1 MVTVNPSQNIET
13 IVQTTHGAVR
23 GTWENGIAVFRG
35 IPYAEPPVGKLRFK
49 PPVPRQRWEGVRD
62 ATRFGE
68 IVPQTDE
75 SPIDTMSLPEGVPQG
90 DDCLNLNVWTPEPGR
105 ASLPVLVWI
114 HGGSFK
120 WGAGSVI
127 SYDGATFARD
137 SIVTVTLNYRLG
149 VSGFLYIGDQPGSG
163 NFGLLDQIAA
173 LEWVQENIAAFGGD
187 PSRVTIAGESAGG
200 FSIGQL
206 LAAPAARG
214 LFNRAIVQS
223 GGTQLHIKAEAAS
236 IIGAEVFKQLGVS
249 PQDDDALAAVTSAQ
263 LLTAQRAVEPVAFA
277 LLDKSPIALDLLPRL
292 FVVFVPT
299 YGTDVLPE
307 RTLLP
312 IGRGAA
318 RDVDLMVGWNVDET
332 MVFWPTREAQ
342 QGMVK
347 LIEEAA
353 NFAFSPTGHL
363 GADVLESYRT
373 RRSGADLADAVVP
386 FVTDMLFGIPSIRL
400 AETAQSHNPHTY
412 MYRFAWKGSLGAVH
426 ALEVGF
432 MFDSLDKNRRVATM
446 LGADN
451 PPQSLAATMHGAWV
465 NFIKTGSPQHP
476 NLPEWPAYDP
486 IRRATMNL
494 NVESRIVEDPDGEER
509 RLWEGVQY

>member
-1 MVTVNPSQNIET
+1 MATAAISQNIDT
-13 IVQTTHGAVR
+13 IVQTTRGAVR

-49 PPVPRQRWEGVRD
+49 PPVPRQRWEGIRD
-62 ATRFGE
+62 ATRFRE
-68 IVPQTDE
+68 IVPQTDQ
-75 SPIDTMSLPEGVPQG
+75 SPIDALGLPEGVPQG

-120 WGAGSVI
+120 WGAGSCPG
-127 SYDGATFARD
+127 YDGATFAREG
-137 SIVTVTLNYRLG
+137 IVTVTLNYRLG
-149 VSGFLYIGDQPGSG
+149 AAGFLYVGDRPGSG

-173 LEWVQENIAAFGGD
+173 LQWVQENIAAFGGD
-187 PSRVTIAGESAGG
+187 PARVTVAGESAGG

-236 IIGAEVFKQLGVS
+236 IIGAEVLRRLGVS
-249 PQDDDALAAVTSAQ
+249 PQDDDAFAAVTSAQ
-263 LLTAQRAVEPVAFA
+263 LLAVQRAVEPEIFA
-277 LLDKSPIALDLLPRL
+277 LVANSPVTLDLLPRL

-307 RTLLP
+307 RALLP
-312 IGRGAA
+312 IGRGVA
-318 RDVDLMVGWNVDET
+318 RDVNLMVGWNADET
-332 MVFWPTREAQ
+332 MVFYPTREAQ
-342 QGMVK
+342 QGMLK

-353 NFAFSPTGHL
+353 DFAFSPIGRS
-363 GADVLESYRT
+363 GVKVLERYQVS
-373 RRSGADLADAVVP
+373 RSGTDLADAVVP

-400 AETAQSHNPHTY
+400 AETAQPHNPHTY
-412 MYRFAWKGSLGAVH
+412 MYRFAWKGSMGAVH
-426 ALEVGF
+426 GLEIGF
-432 MFDSLDKNRRVATM
+432 MFDSMEKARNVATA
-446 LGADN
+446 LGAPN
-451 PPQSLAATMHGAWV
+451 PPQALARTMHGAWV

-486 IRRATMNL
+486 IRRATMQFDI
-494 NVESRIVEDPDGEER
+494 ESRVVDDPDGEER
-509 RLWEGVQY
+509 RLWDGIQY

>member
-1 MVTVNPSQNIET
+1 MVTVTTSQNIDT
-13 IVQTTHGAVR
+13 IVQTTRGAVC
-23 GTWENGIAVFRG
+23 GTWENGIAVFQG

-49 PPVPRQRWEGVRD
+49 PPVVRQRWDGVRD

-68 IVPQTDE
+68 IVPQTDQ
-75 SPIDTMSLPEGVPQG
+75 SPIDAMGLPEGVPQG
-90 DDCLNLNVWTPEPGR
+90 DDCLNLNVWTPEPRR

-120 WGAGSVI
+120 YSAGSCPG
-127 SYDGATFARD
+127 YDGATFARAG
-137 SIVTVTLNYRLG
+137 IVTVTLNYRLG
-149 VSGFLYIGDQPGSG
+149 VSGFLYIGDRPGSG

-173 LEWVQENIAAFGGD
+173 LQWVQESIAAFGGD
-187 PSRVTIAGESAGG
+187 PSRVTVAGESAGG

-236 IIGAEVFKQLGVS
+236 IIGTEVLRRLGVS

-263 LLTAQRAVEPVAFA
+263 LLAAQRAVEPVASQ
-277 LLDKSPIALDLLPRL
+277 LLAESPVILDLLPRL

-307 RTLLP
+307 RALLP

-318 RDVDLMVGWNVDET
+318 QEVDLLVGWNADET
-332 MVFWPTREAQ
+332 MMFYPTREVQ

-347 LIEEAA
+347 LIEGAA
-353 NFAFSPTGHL
+353 DFVFSPTGHS
-363 GADVLESYRT
+363 GAEVLELYRIH
-373 RRSGADLADAVVP
+373 RPGADLVDTVVP

-400 AETAQSHNPHTY
+400 AETAQPHNPHTY
-412 MYRFAWKGSLGAVH
+412 MYRFAWQGSLGATH
-426 ALEVGF
+426 GLEIGF
-432 MFDSLDKNRRVATM
+432 MFDSLEKGRKVIVA
-446 LGADN
+446 LGGEN
-451 PPQSLAATMHGAWV
+451 PPQALAATMHGAWV

-476 NLPEWPAYDP
+476 SLPEWPAYDP
-486 IRRATMNL
+486 IRRATMDL
-494 NVESRIVEDPDGEER
+494 DVESRVVEDPDGEER
-509 RLWEGVQY
+509 QLWDGVQY